1 MLADTSTRP
10 MNVEV
15 ERHPEYAILRI
26 REPYLNFTVGP
37 ELRSLIQEITSEGMY
52 SLILDMAD
60 VNSTDSSGLSAFVA
74 ANRICQENGGLML
87 LLNAG
92 KQIERLID
100 LARLADVL
108 RTETDLETAKARI
121 LKHRAANSTNS

>member
-1 MLADTSTRP
+1 